1 MGLALKGLTRVAL
14 IFVTDDASKKSNY
27 HPVSVFSCFSK
38 ILEHVMYY
46 WVFEYLIEN
55 DLLYEKQFS
64 FQKSHSRN
72 AIAQLVD
79 QITNNFDQNKFTL
92 GVFID

>member
-1 MGLALKGLTRVAL
+1 
-14 IFVTDDASKKSNY
+14 
-27 HPVSVFSCFSK
+27 
-38 ILEHVMYY
+38 MYDS
-46 WVFEYLIEN
+46 VFEYLIEN

-64 FQKSHSRN
+64 FQKGHSRH